1 MIRRMNDII
10 KKGKKLAKRIIGPY
24 LIIKME
30 GAVVTLIDSKSHK
43 KVRVNIDR
51 LIKYSRR
58 LDAKLK
64 ILYNIYFTNEDNHKE
79 QTINEKREENDG
91 ILNKTNHKENTI
103 PMEIEKGKSLKK
115 TKRI

>member
-1 MIRRMNDII
+1 MIRRINDIT
-10 KKGKKLAKRIIGPY
+10 KKGKELAKRIIGPY

-43 KVRVNIDR
+43 EFRVNIDR

-64 ILYNIYFTNEDNHKE
+64 ILYNIYFADEDTHKE
-79 QTINEKREENDG
+79 QMINEKTREENDD
-91 ILNKTNHKENTI
+91 ILNKTNHKENNTN
-103 PMEIEKGKSLKK
+103 ENRKREKSKEDFK
-115 TKRI
+115 